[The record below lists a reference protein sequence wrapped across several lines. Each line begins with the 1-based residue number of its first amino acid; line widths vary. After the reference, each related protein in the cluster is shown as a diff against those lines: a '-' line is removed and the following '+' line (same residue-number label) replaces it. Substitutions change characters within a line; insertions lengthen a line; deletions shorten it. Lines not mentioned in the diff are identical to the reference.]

1 MTATSIEIGY
11 KQKVFLEFEEIIK
24 SVCPSAKKKGFR
36 HTWNKNVYTFDI
48 DGMTLVINRDR
59 QMWTFL
65 LTLTGKDAAKNGQTF
80 DKVTKTSELNYQ
92 LYDDDINQKVEAF
105 ENVRIAL
112 EALIET
118 HNSHH
123 FKSVTLL
130 SGDLDLTN
138 LSTIKKRKG
147 TNNDN
152 RRIISVG

>member
-24 SVCPSAKKKGFR
+24 SVYPSAKKKGFR

-59 QMWTFL
+59 QMWTFVL
-65 LTLTGKDAAKNGQTF
+65 KLTSEDTAKNGNIF
-80 DKVTKTSELNYQ
+80 DKITKTVELNYQ
-92 LYDDDINQKVEAF
+92 LYDDSINKRFEAF

-123 FKSVTLL
+123 FKSVTILG
-130 SGDLDLTN
+130 SDLDLTTLDN
-138 LSTIKKRKG
+138 YKEKKG
-147 TNNDN
+147 N
-152 RRIISVG
+152 

>member
-1 MTATSIEIGY
+1 MTATSIEISY

-24 SVCPSAKKKGFR
+24 SICPSAKKKGFR

-59 QMWTFL
+59 QMWSFL
-65 LTLTGKDAAKNGQTF
+65 LTLTSKDTAKNGRTF
-80 DKVTKTSELNYQ
+80 DKVTKTVELNYQ

-123 FKSVTLL
+123 FKSVTILG
-130 SGDLDLTN
+130 SDLDLTTLDN
-138 LSTIKKRKG
+138 YKEKK
-147 TNNDN
+147 
-152 RRIISVG
+152 

>member
-24 SVCPSAKKKGFR
+24 SICPLAKKKGFR
-36 HTWNKNVYTFDI
+36 HTQNKNVYTFDI

-59 QMWTFL
+59 QMWTFVL
-65 LTLTGKDAAKNGQTF
+65 KLTSEDTAKNGNIF
-80 DKVTKTSELNYQ
+80 DKITKTVELNYQ
-92 LYDDDINQKVEAF
+92 LYDDSINKRVEAF

-123 FKSVTLL
+123 FKSVTILG
-130 SGDLDLTN
+130 SDLDLTTLDN
-138 LSTIKKRKG
+138 YKEKKG
-147 TNNDN
+147 N
-152 RRIISVG
+152 

>member
-24 SVCPSAKKKGFR
+24 SICPSAKKKGFR

-65 LTLTGKDAAKNGQTF
+65 LTLTGKDTAKNGRTF
-80 DKVTKTSELNYQ
+80 DKVTKTVELNYQ

-123 FKSVTLL
+123 FRSVTLL
-130 SGDLDLTN
+130 DYDLDLITLEN
-138 LSTIKKRKG
+138 YKEKTG
-147 TNNDN
+147 N
-152 RRIISVG
+152 

>member
-1 MTATSIEIGY
+1 MSIS
-11 KQKVFLEFEEIIK
+11 KEERF
-24 SVCPSAKKKGFR
+24 SSYSEQ
-36 HTWNKNVYTFDI
+36 NVYTFEI

-65 LTLTGKDAAKNGQTF
+65 LTLTGKDTAKNGNTF
-80 DKVTKTSELNYQ
+80 DKITKTVELNYQ
-92 LYDDDINQKVEAF
+92 LCDDDINKRIEAF

-130 SGDLDLTN
+130 GSDLDLTT
-138 LSTIKKRKG
+138 L
-147 TNNDN
+147 DN
-152 RRIISVG
+152 YKERHTVE

>member
-1 MTATSIEIGY
+1 MTDY
-11 KQKVFLEFEEIIK
+11 KQQIFEEFGDIVK

-48 DGMTLVINRDR
+48 DGMTLIINRDR
-59 QMWTFL
+59 QMWTFVPKL
-65 LTLTGKDAAKNGQTF
+65 ISEDTAKNGNTF
-80 DKVTKTSELNYQ
+80 DKITKTVELNYQ
-92 LYDDDINQKVEAF
+92 LYDDDINQRIEAF

-130 SGDLDLTN
+130 GSDLDLTTLDN
-138 LSTIKKRKG
+138 YKERK
-147 TNNDN
+147 
-152 RRIISVG
+152 

>member
-24 SVCPSAKKKGFR
+24 SVCPLAKKKGFR

-59 QMWTFL
+59 QMWTFVL
-65 LTLTGKDAAKNGQTF
+65 KLTSEDTAKNGNIF
-80 DKVTKTSELNYQ
+80 DKITKTSELNYQ
-92 LYDDDINQKVEAF
+92 LYDDDINQKVEVF

-123 FKSVTLL
+123 FKSVTILG
-130 SGDLDLTN
+130 SDLDLTN
-138 LSTIKKRKG
+138 LSNYKEKKG
-147 TNNDN
+147 N
-152 RRIISVG
+152 

>member
-1 MTATSIEIGY
+1 MTDY
-11 KQKVFLEFEEIIK
+11 KQQVFEEFGDIVK
-24 SVCPSAKKKGFR
+24 AVCPSAKKKGFH

-59 QMWTFL
+59 QMWTFVL
-65 LTLTGKDAAKNGQTF
+65 KLTSEDTAKNGNIF
-80 DKVTKTSELNYQ
+80 DKITKTSELNYQ

-123 FKSVTLL
+123 LKSVTILG
-130 SGDLDLTN
+130 SDLDLTTLDN
-138 LSTIKKRKG
+138 YKEKK
-147 TNNDN
+147 
-152 RRIISVG
+152 